1 MEWRNTEGVFVSLWI
16 KSIAN
21 DTNARVK
28 IMSNAIN
35 IIRRVLSR
43 LMLIIFMVIRAKI
56 CNEFLK
62 IQYFS

>member
-1 MEWRNTEGVFVSLWI
+1 MEWRNTEDVFVSLWI

-43 LMLIIFMVIRAKI
+43 LMLIIFMVIRAKM

>member
-43 LMLIIFMVIRAKI
+43 FMLIIFMVIRAKM

>member
-28 IMSNAIN
+28 IMSN

-43 LMLIIFMVIRAKI
+43 LMLIIFMVIRAKM

>member
-43 LMLIIFMVIRAKI
+43 LMLIIFMVIRAKM

>member
-43 LMLIIFMVIRAKI
+43 LMLIIFMVIPAKM

>member
-28 IMSNAIN
+28 IISNAIN

-43 LMLIIFMVIRAKI
+43 LMLIIFMVIRAKM

>member
-21 DTNARVK
+21 DTNVK

-43 LMLIIFMVIRAKI
+43 LMLIIFMVIRAKM

>member
-43 LMLIIFMVIRAKI
+43 LMLIIFTVIRAKM

>member
-28 IMSNAIN
+28 IMSN

-43 LMLIIFMVIRAKI
+43 LMLIIFMVIRAKMY
-56 CNEFLK
+56 NEFLK